1 MKDPRVV
8 EIEFLSHLDQTSDH
22 GAGPWDYEKRLGVS
36 RQSFLDMALDLFRDG
51 CLEGVSSILPPP
63 DGYEKAEAGFHEWGM
78 DQRLYSV
85 KNLLRYTGFAAYLNH
100 RGRVRLWR
108 LRDEVQKARTKE
120 KFGILWDRRHW
131 DADALIQLAMK
142 DQTKS
147 SAVLFMDLNNFKPVN
162 DIYGHAVGDQV
173 MQIYF
178 QTVLKLVGTDGDAYG
193 VSTAAE
199 RGSTP
204 PAIMA
209 ASLARCARFAPC
221 PAPSPP
227 MRERRQ
233 REAGASGEM
242 GSAAATSAAGRVVPI
257 WSLKRCDSWDSCA
270 GCAAACAQCAVSS
283 ALCRCTQVV
292 HPPPYSGYILHS
304 SATARR

>member
-36 RQSFLDMALDLFRDG
+36 RQAFLEMALDLFRDG

-63 DGYEKAEAGFHEWGM
+63 DGYEKAEGGFHEWGM

-131 DADALIQLAMK
+131 DSDVLIQLAMK
-142 DQTKS
+142 DQTKPS
-147 SAVLFMDLNNFKPVN
+147 GVLFMDLNNFKSAN
-162 DIYGHAVGDQV
+162 DKYGHAVGDQV

-193 VSTAAE
+193 WGGDEVVVFLRETDHETIEKLVDAIKTAVAKACSAQPVLAE
-199 RGSTP
+199 RQHLISVACGTYIFSERTSP
-204 PAIMA
+204 TEIVEVADKRMYEDKA
-209 ASLARCARFAPC
+209 KMKAS
-221 PAPSPP
+221 
-227 MRERRQ
+227 
-233 REAGASGEM
+233 
-242 GSAAATSAAGRVVPI
+242 V
-257 WSLKRCDSWDSCA
+257 
-270 GCAAACAQCAVSS
+270 
-283 ALCRCTQVV
+283 
-292 HPPPYSGYILHS
+292 
-304 SATARR
+304 